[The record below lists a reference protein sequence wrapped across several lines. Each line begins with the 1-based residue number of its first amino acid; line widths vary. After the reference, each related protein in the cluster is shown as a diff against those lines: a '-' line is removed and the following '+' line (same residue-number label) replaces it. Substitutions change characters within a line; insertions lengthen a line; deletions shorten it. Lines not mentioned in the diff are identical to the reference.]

1 MRILG
6 WIIRIVV
13 FLGFLLFAMSN
24 TEVVALRL
32 WGANLAWSAPLVLF
46 LLAFFAAGASLGLL
60 ALVPTLVRQRRE
72 INRLRRL
79 EQAAQSAQT
88 VAVATERGPIVDMPP
103 PLL

>member
-1 MRILG
+1 
-6 WIIRIVV
+6 
-13 FLGFLLFAMSN
+13 
-24 TEVVALRL
+24 L

-88 VAVATERGPIVDMPP
+88 AAVATERGPIVDLPP